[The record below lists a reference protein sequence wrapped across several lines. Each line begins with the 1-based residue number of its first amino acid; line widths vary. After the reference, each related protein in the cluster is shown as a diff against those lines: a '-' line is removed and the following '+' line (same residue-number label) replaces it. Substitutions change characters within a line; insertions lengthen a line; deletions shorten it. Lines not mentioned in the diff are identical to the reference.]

1 MIRRAEPNDAR
12 AIYEILLKTDDP
24 WTMGVIESE
33 LKSESSK
40 AFVYLGDE
48 GAVQGFVDIKI
59 LYDEADL
66 MHIAVSEEM
75 RGQGIGARLLAK
87 AIDEAEGKAIALEV
101 RESNFK
107 AISLYEKYDFK
118 RKASAKTITMVK
130 MRRLCGGESETF
142 SDRKFMR

>member
-12 AIYEILLKTDDP
+12 AIYEILSKTDDP
-24 WTMGVIESE
+24 WTIGVIESE
-33 LKSESSK
+33 LKTESSK

-48 GAVQGFVDIKI
+48 SAVQGFVDIKI

-75 RGQGIGARLLAK
+75 RGQGIGAKLLAK
-87 AIDEAEGKAIALEV
+87 AIEVAEGKAIALEV
-101 RESNFK
+101 RAGNFK

-118 RKASAKTITMVK
+118 KESVRKNYYHGENAELMW
-130 MRRLCGGESETF
+130 RR
-142 SDRKFMR
+142 K

>member
-1 MIRRAEPNDAR
+1 MIRKAELSDLN
-12 AIYEILLKTDDP
+12 AIYEILSKTEDP
-24 WTMGVIESE
+24 WTVGVVESE

-66 MHIAVSEEM
+66 MHIAVSEDM
-75 RGQGIGARLLAK
+75 RGQGIGAKLLAR
-87 AIDEAEGKAIALEV
+87 AIEEAEGKAIALEV

-107 AISLYEKYDFK
+107 AINLYEKYDFLIEGT
-118 RKASAKTITMVK
+118 RKNYYHGEDAVLMW
-130 MRRLCGGESETF
+130 RR
-142 SDRKFMR
+142 K

>member
-12 AIYEILLKTDDP
+12 FIYEILLKTDDP

-33 LKSESSK
+33 LKSDSSK
-40 AFVYLGDE
+40 AFVYVDKE
-48 GAVQGFVDIKI
+48 GSVKGFIDIKI

-75 RGQGIGARLLAK
+75 RGRGIGARLLAK
-87 AIDEAEGKAIALEV
+87 AIEEAEGKAIALEV
-101 RESNFK
+101 RKSNFK

-118 RKASAKTITMVK
+118 KESVRKNYYHGEDAAIMW
-130 MRRLCGGESETF
+130 RR
-142 SDRKFMR
+142 K

>member
-12 AIYEILLKTDDP
+12 AIYEILSKTDDP

-33 LKSESSK
+33 LKSDSSK
-40 AFVYLGDE
+40 AFVYVDE
-48 GAVQGFVDIKI
+48 MGAVGGFVDIKI

-75 RGQGIGARLLAK
+75 RGQGIGAKLLDK
-87 AIDEAEGKAIALEV
+87 AIEASEGKAIALEV
-101 RESNFK
+101 RMGNFK

-118 RKASAKTITMVK
+118 KESVRKHYYHGEDAAIMW
-130 MRRLCGGESETF
+130 RR
-142 SDRKFMR
+142 K

>member
-1 MIRRAEPNDAR
+1 MIRRAKPNDAR
-12 AIYEILLKTDDP
+12 AIYEILSKTDDP

-33 LKSESSK
+33 LKTESSK
-40 AFVYLGDE
+40 AFVYVDEE

-66 MHIAVSEEM
+66 MHIAVSEEL
-75 RGQGIGARLLAK
+75 RGKGIGARLLAH
-87 AIDEAEGKAIALEV
+87 AIEEADMKNTIL
-101 RESNFK
+101 
-107 AISLYEKYDFK
+107 K

>member
-1 MIRRAEPNDAR
+1 MIRKAELSDLN
-12 AIYEILLKTDDP
+12 AIYEILSKTDDP
-24 WTMGVIESE
+24 WTVGVVESE

-75 RGQGIGARLLAK
+75 RGKGIGAKLLAQ
-87 AIDEAEGKAIALEV
+87 AIEVAEEKPIALEV

-118 RKASAKTITMVK
+118 KESVRKNYYHGEDAAIMW
-130 MRRLCGGESETF
+130 RR
-142 SDRKFMR
+142 K

>member
-1 MIRRAEPNDAR
+1 MIRKAELSDLN
-12 AIYEILLKTDDP
+12 AIYEILSKTDDP
-24 WTMGVIESE
+24 WTVGVVESE

-66 MHIAVSEEM
+66 MHIAVSQDM
-75 RGQGIGARLLAK
+75 RGHGIGAKLLAH
-87 AIDEAEGKAIALEV
+87 AIEEAEGKAIALEV

-107 AISLYEKYDFK
+107 AINLYEKYDFLREGT
-118 RKASAKTITMVK
+118 RKNYYHGEDAVLMW
-130 MRRLCGGESETF
+130 RR
-142 SDRKFMR
+142 K

>member
-1 MIRRAEPNDAR
+1 MIRRAKPNDAR
-12 AIYEILLKTDDP
+12 AIYEILSKTDDP

-33 LKSESSK
+33 LKTESSK

-48 GAVQGFVDIKI
+48 GQVKGFVDIKI

-66 MHIAVSEEM
+66 MHIAVSKEL

-87 AIDEAEGKAIALEV
+87 AIEEAEGKAIALEV
-101 RESNFK
+101 RMGNFK

-118 RKASAKTITMVK
+118 KESVRKNYYHGEDAAIMW
-130 MRRLCGGESETF
+130 RR
-142 SDRKFMR
+142 K

>member
-12 AIYEILLKTDDP
+12 AIYEILSKTDDP

-33 LKSESSK
+33 LKTESSK

-48 GAVQGFVDIKI
+48 GAVGGFVDIKI

-66 MHIAVSEEM
+66 MHIAVAEEL

-87 AIDEAEGKAIALEV
+87 AIEVAEEKPIALEV
-101 RESNFK
+101 RMGNFK

-118 RKASAKTITMVK
+118 KESVRKNYYHGEDAAIMW
-130 MRRLCGGESETF
+130 RR
-142 SDRKFMR
+142 K

>member
-1 MIRRAEPNDAR
+1 MIRRVEPNDAR
-12 AIYEILLKTDDP
+12 AIYEILSKTDDP
-24 WTMGVIESE
+24 WTMGVVESE
-33 LKSESSK
+33 LKTESSK

-75 RGQGIGARLLAK
+75 RGQGIGAKLLAK
-87 AIDEAEGKAIALEV
+87 AIEEAGEKSIALEV
-101 RESNFK
+101 RMGNFK

-118 RKASAKTITMVK
+118 KESVRKNYYHGEDAAIMW
-130 MRRLCGGESETF
+130 RR
-142 SDRKFMR
+142 K